1 MTSIWFP
8 NNKYPPNTKNYLPCF
23 VLGGGFSIRRKGLND
38 PNKCHH
44 SQPLPGNNK
53 YIYIYIYT
61 PWWEQVV
68 VPLLYW
74 IRHWRCQPLP
84 AMTSSCHV
92 SPVFYGWWMSGAISS
107 NTIIW
112 YIYIYY
118 IYTYIHI
125 LSPLLLCTIIN
136 IIIYYYYYHYCCYNI
151 IICIGDCHI
160 HFESQ

>member
-1 MTSIWFP
+1 MTKI
-8 NNKYPPNTKNYLPCF
+8 F
-23 VLGGGFSIRRKGLND
+23 VND

-44 SQPLPGNNK
+44 SQPLPGNN
-53 YIYIYIYT
+53 IYIYIYT

-92 SPVFYGWWMSGAISS
+92 SPVFYGWWMSGPISS

-112 YIYIYY
+112 YI
-118 IYTYIHI
+118 YIHI

-136 IIIYYYYYHYCCYNI
+136 IIIYYYYHYCCYNI
-151 IICIGDCHI
+151 YVLGIVISILKASKWNDRGFKTLLKCG
-160 HFESQ
+160 FKPSPLM